1 MAHWTWNLTVEA
13 LGGFLVALFCALL
26 IKIHRRPLVYPMT
39 IALRYLGS
47 KKRAFISVGTAFAV
61 LGVALGVAA
70 LATVMSVTGGFQAQ
84 FREKVLGVNAH
95 VLVLKYST
103 DFREYRTIMAQ
114 VEKVPGVIG
123 VAPFSINPM
132 MLTHGDATATGVLLK
147 GVDPVASLG
156 AGAPPGVVPVLDL
169 PRQIVGCQTLAR
181 PAAMA
186 CGQEKLRAL
195 RLAGAKPPERR
206 VGTPA
211 PAPTTFDDTTD
222 APDPGHKSPL
232 LKLLEEDTRRRLE
245 KDAVPHDVAA
255 TPPPPPAPAPTSTP
269 EEEDAA
275 VEARAAKGPKGDI
288 VPDGGYHSVLPSDD
302 DVPSDVDPDPCADPS
317 QVLKMPGIV
326 VGVSL
331 AKTLDLDV
339 GQCVTVTSPTIGF
352 SFSGGSFKPPVAK
365 RFRVIA
371 IFEAGFDQYD
381 SKLVYT
387 DLYEA
392 QAFYDQGDTV
402 TGVEMKVADIEQAS
416 QISKDIGQTLSSGL
430 YHTMDWEELN
440 HGLFTALRIQQ
451 IGMSAVLALII
462 VVAAFTV
469 VATLIMVVLDKK
481 REIAVL
487 KAMGAEDNLIL
498 RIFLYQGGIIGALGT
513 SIGLLIGLAV
523 CKGLLVYGFPLDPKV
538 YFISSLPVE
547 VRPREFLITGVIAI
561 VICLFATIIPSLYAA
576 RLRPADGFRE
586 Q

>member
-1 MAHWTWNLTVEA
+1 MGYPVE
-13 LGGFLVALFCALL
+13 V
-26 IKIHRRPLVYPMT
+26 
-39 IALRYLGS
+39 ALRYLGS
-47 KKRAFISVGTAFAV
+47 KKRAFVSVGTAFAI

-103 DFREYRTIMAQ
+103 DFREYRSIMEQ
-114 VEKVPGVIG
+114 VVKVPGVIG
-123 VAPFSINPM
+123 TAPFSINPM

-147 GVDPVASLG
+147 GVDPATSLG
-156 AGAPPGVVPVLDL
+156 VDAPAGVVPVLDL
-169 PRQIVGCQTLAR
+169 PKHIIEG
-181 PAAMA
+181 
-186 CGQEKLRAL
+186 KLSGL
-195 RLAGAKPPERR
+195 RLPGAKPPERAPR
-206 VGTPA
+206 IDVPQVVGDPDSAVPRAWDTALDAGADEPERDDAGRNKALLKALEEEVRKADERLAA
-211 PAPTTFDDTTD
+211 PNDGEKKQVAEAADAG
-222 APDPGHKSPL
+222 APDPL
-232 LKLLEEDTRRRLE
+232 
-245 KDAVPHDVAA
+245 DAGGGASNSDELPDG
-255 TPPPPPAPAPTSTP
+255 APQGS
-269 EEEDAA
+269 
-275 VEARAAKGPKGDI
+275 VE
-288 VPDGGYHSVLPSDD
+288 PDGGYGSVLPDD
-302 DVPSDVDPDPCADPS
+302 DDLPPSVDPDLCADPA
-317 QVLKMPGIV
+317 QVAKMPGIV
-326 VGVSL
+326 IGVSL
-331 AKTLDLDV
+331 AKTLELKV
-339 GQCVTVTSPTIGF
+339 GECVTVTSPTIGF
-352 SFSGGSFKPPVAK
+352 SFSGGAIKPPVAK

-402 TGVEMKVADIEQAS
+402 TGVEMKVDDIDRAG
-416 QISKDIGQTLSSGL
+416 QISDQIGQMLSTGL

-481 REIAVL
+481 KEIAVL
-487 KAMGAEDNLIL
+487 KAMGATDEAIL
-498 RIFLYQGGIIGALGT
+498 RIFLYQGGIIGVTGT
-513 SIGLLIGLAV
+513 TIGLLLGFVV

-538 YFISSLPVE
+538 YFISRLPVQ
-547 VRPREFLITGVIAI
+547 VRPLEFVITGVIAI
-561 VICLFATIIPSLYAA
+561 VICLVATIVPSLYAA
-576 RLRPADGFRE
+576 RLRPAEGFRD